1 MNNNPLDKFEQGIQD
16 AYKNYEL
23 PYSSSEFTQVSRRLF
38 RKRLFSSLALWGS
51 LTAVTIVV
59 GISGYLAISSDP
71 KVAAVNTPN
80 SPEPTNSTNLTLG
93 STNENTETQ
102 TGINALMSDFQEDV
116 LKTKGGNEGSQ
127 SNNSEAST
135 STSSVNSQ
143 TDANSL
149 ENSDAN
155 AGNSSSN
162 ESTTGKV
169 DNKNKSLFIEPSVRT
184 ACAGAEVNF
193 TAKNS
198 PKNGSYLWNFGD
210 GSFSNQENPIHIYK
224 KSGTFDVS
232 LSVTNPNDGQI
243 STIAMRDLI
252 TINPKPEADFEW
264 TYTNT
269 PVGEPT
275 AKFVNTSVNANSF
288 IWKFTENRT
297 STDVSPSVIYSSK
310 GKQPVVLEVQN
321 SFGCKDEQV
330 KIVQVN
336 ADFNLGAVL
345 KMSETEISFMPE
357 ALKKGGNK
365 FKLSIYDGENI
376 IFEST
381 SKTKVW
387 KGEMKGGKRAAAG
400 QQFPWIVLIYGEDG
414 NDARYYSGTLTIVP

>member
-1 MNNNPLDKFEQGIQD
+1 MSNNPLDKFEQGIQD

-38 RKRLFSSLALWGS
+38 RKRLFSGLALWGS
-51 LTAVTIVV
+51 VAAVTAIVGV
-59 GISGYLAISSDP
+59 SGYLVITSENKP
-71 KVAAVNTPN
+71 VASATPN
-80 SPEPTNSTNLTLG
+80 ASEVANTVSTPNTNDVANGESSNGITGIISEFNKDVINNTSASKNNSTLEGTTAESSSLSNTVTG
-93 STNENTETQ
+93 ATAEND
-102 TGINALMSDFQEDV
+102 N
-116 LKTKGGNEGSQ
+116 
-127 SNNSEAST
+127 
-135 STSSVNSQ
+135 
-143 TDANSL
+143 
-149 ENSDAN
+149 AN
-155 AGNSSSN
+155 ATDPNAAQVF
-162 ESTTGKV
+162 ERIE
-169 DNKNKSLFIEPSVRT
+169 NKNKSLYIEPSVRT

-210 GSFSNQENPIHIYK
+210 GSFSNQENPIHIFK

-264 TYTNT
+264 SYTNS

-288 IWKFTENRT
+288 VWKFTENRS
-297 STDVSPSVIYSSK
+297 STEVSPSVIYSSK
-310 GKQPVVLEVQN
+310 GKQPVILEVQN

-345 KMSETEISFMPE
+345 KMSEHDISFMPD

-387 KGEMKGGKRAAAG
+387 KGDMKGGKKATAG

>member
-1 MNNNPLDKFEQGIQD
+1 MNRNPLDKFEQGIQD

-23 PYSSSEFTQVSRRLF
+23 PYSSSEFSQVGRRLF
-38 RKRLFSSLALWGS
+38 RKRLCSGLALWGGIA
-51 LTAVTIVV
+51 AVTAIVGV
-59 GISGYLAISSDP
+59 SGYLVISSKSNAP
-71 KVAAVNTPN
+71 ISAVPNGIEVSNTVSIPN
-80 SPEPTNSTNLTLG
+80 SNENVIINTSDGLSDIISEFNNDVLNTSDKSDNLHSKSTNADAVEETTESTLPVA
-93 STNENTETQ
+93 TTER
-102 TGINALMSDFQEDV
+102 S
-116 LKTKGGNEGSQ
+116 
-127 SNNSEAST
+127 NSEVLDNERT
-135 STSSVNSQ
+135 
-143 TDANSL
+143 
-149 ENSDAN
+149 ENR
-155 AGNSSSN
+155 
-162 ESTTGKV
+162 
-169 DNKNKSLFIEPSVRT
+169 NKSLVIEPSLRQ
-184 ACAGAEVNF
+184 ACAGTDVNF

-210 GSFSNQENPIHIYK
+210 GSFSNQENPVHIYK

-252 TINPKPEADFEW
+252 TIKPKPEADFEW
-264 TYTNT
+264 SYTNN

-288 IWKFTENRT
+288 VWKFSGNRT
-297 STDVSPSVIYSSK
+297 SNEVSPSVIYTSK
-310 GKQPVVLEVQN
+310 GKQQVILEVQN
-321 SFGCKDEQV
+321 TYGCKDEQV

-336 ADFNLGAVL
+336 ADFNLGAEL
-345 KMSETEISFMPE
+345 RMSEQNITFMPE

-376 IFEST
+376 IFETS

-387 KGEMKGGKRAAAG
+387 KGEMKGGKKALAG
-400 QQFPWIVLIYGEDG
+400 QQFPWIVLIYGEEG

>member
-1 MNNNPLDKFEQGIQD
+1 MSNNPLDKFEQGIQD

-23 PYSSSEFTQVSRRLF
+23 PYSSSEFSQVSRRLL
-38 RKRLFSSLALWGS
+38 RKRLFSGLALWGS
-51 LTAVTIVV
+51 VAAVTAIVGV
-59 GISGYLAISSDP
+59 SGYLVITSENKP
-71 KVAAVNTPN
+71 VASATPN
-80 SPEPTNSTNLTLG
+80 ASEVANTVSTPNTNDVANDESSNGITGIISEFNKDVINNTSALKDNSTSEGTTTQSSSLSNTVT
-93 STNENTETQ
+93 SATAEND
-102 TGINALMSDFQEDV
+102 N
-116 LKTKGGNEGSQ
+116 
-127 SNNSEAST
+127 
-135 STSSVNSQ
+135 
-143 TDANSL
+143 
-149 ENSDAN
+149 AN
-155 AGNSSSN
+155 ATDPNAAQVF
-162 ESTTGKV
+162 ERIE
-169 DNKNKSLFIEPSVRT
+169 NKNKSLYIEPSVRT

-210 GSFSNQENPIHIYK
+210 GSFSNQENPIHIFK

-264 TYTNT
+264 SYTNS

-288 IWKFTENRT
+288 VWKFTENRS
-297 STDVSPSVIYSSK
+297 STEVSPSVIYSSK
-310 GKQPVVLEVQN
+310 GKQPVILEVQN

-345 KMSETEISFMPE
+345 KMSEHDISFMPD

-387 KGEMKGGKRAAAG
+387 KGEMKGGKKAAAG

>member
-1 MNNNPLDKFEQGIQD
+1 MSNNPLDRFEQGIQD

-23 PYSSSEFTQVSRRLF
+23 PYSSSEFAQVSRRLV
-38 RKRLFSSLALWGS
+38 RKRLLSGLALWGGIV
-51 LTAVTIVV
+51 AVASIVGV
-59 GISGYLAISSDP
+59 SGYLVISSESQP
-71 KVAAVNTPN
+71 HAAVAPNVSESVNAVAVPN
-80 SPEPTNSTNLTLG
+80 STEALSASSQGSENTGIISEIQKDVLTSTTSNNLWEKDELKNLSEPFVETNRNETGGDNSTDGLH
-93 STNENTETQ
+93 
-102 TGINALMSDFQEDV
+102 DV
-116 LKTKGGNEGSQ
+116 ERIEHK
-127 SNNSEAST
+127 
-135 STSSVNSQ
+135 
-143 TDANSL
+143 
-149 ENSDAN
+149 
-155 AGNSSSN
+155 
-162 ESTTGKV
+162 
-169 DNKNKSLFIEPSVRT
+169 NKNLFIEPSVRT
-184 ACAGAEVNF
+184 ACAGTEVNF

-210 GSFSNQENPIHIYK
+210 GSFSNQKNPIHIFK

-264 TYTNT
+264 SYTNS

-288 IWKFTENRT
+288 IWKFSENRT
-297 STDVSPSVIYSSK
+297 SSDVSPSVIYSSK
-310 GKQPVVLEVQN
+310 GKQPVILEVQN
-321 SFGCKDEQV
+321 TFGCKDEQV
-330 KIVQVN
+330 KFVQIN

-345 KMSETEISFMPE
+345 KMSEQEISFMPE

-381 SKTKVW
+381 TKTKVW
-387 KGEMKGGKRAAAG
+387 KGEMKGGKRAASG

>member
-1 MNNNPLDKFEQGIQD
+1 MNRNPLDKFEQGIQD

-23 PYSSSEFTQVSRRLF
+23 PYSSSEFSQVSRRLF
-38 RKRLFSSLALWGS
+38 RKRLFSGLALWGGIA
-51 LTAVTIVV
+51 AVTAIV
-59 GISGYLAISSDP
+59 GISGYLVISSETNAP
-71 KVAAVNTPN
+71 ISAVPNGTEVSNTVSTPN
-80 SPEPTNSTNLTLG
+80 SNEDVSDETSDGLTEIISEFNKDVLNTSSKSKSG
-93 STNENTETQ
+93 RAHSDILAAVEETTETS
-102 TGINALMSDFQEDV
+102 LP
-116 LKTKGGNEGSQ
+116 
-127 SNNSEAST
+127 
-135 STSSVNSQ
+135 SV
-143 TDANSL
+143 TP
-149 ENSDAN
+149 E
-155 AGNSSSN
+155 SSN
-162 ESTTGKV
+162 AEVVVVEKPE
-169 DNKNKSLFIEPSVRT
+169 NKNKSLVIEPSVRQ
-184 ACAGAEVNF
+184 ACAGTDVNF

-210 GSFSNQENPIHIYK
+210 GSFSNQENPAHIYK

-264 TYTNT
+264 SYTNN

-288 IWKFTENRT
+288 VWKFSGNRT
-297 STDVSPSVIYSSK
+297 SVEVSPSVICTSK
-310 GKQPVVLEVQN
+310 GKQSVILEVQN
-321 SFGCKDEQV
+321 TFGCKDEQV

-336 ADFNLGAVL
+336 ADFNLGAEL
-345 KMSETEISFMPE
+345 KMNEKDIAFMPE
-357 ALKKGGNK
+357 ALKKGVNK

-381 SKTKVW
+381 SKSKVW
-387 KGEMKGGKRAAAG
+387 EGEMKGGKKALAG

>member
-1 MNNNPLDKFEQGIQD
+1 MNRNPLDKFEQGIQD

-23 PYSSSEFTQVSRRLF
+23 PCSSSEFTQMSRRLL
-38 RKRLFSSLALWGS
+38 RKRLFSGLALWGS
-51 LTAVTIVV
+51 VAVITAVV
-59 GISGYLAISSDP
+59 GVSGYLI
-71 KVAAVNTPN
+71 
-80 SPEPTNSTNLTLG
+80 
-93 STNENTETQ
+93 
-102 TGINALMSDFQEDV
+102 I
-116 LKTKGGNEGSQ
+116 
-127 SNNSEAST
+127 
-135 STSSVNSQ
+135 
-143 TDANSL
+143 
-149 ENSDAN
+149 
-155 AGNSSSN
+155 SN
-162 ESTTGKV
+162 ESTTVTSSIPNAPEVVNNVSAPEVTEGNSSSTSENNTGISNIITVFNNDVLTNSSSNDQPKIESNAPNNEIPKETLKT
-169 DNKNKSLFIEPSVRT
+169 DITNNSSSADAPEIKTKSLYIEPSVRT
-184 ACAGAEVNF
+184 ACAGTEVNF

-198 PKNGSYLWNFGD
+198 SKNGSYLWNFGD
-210 GSFSNQENPIHIYK
+210 GSFSNQENPVHIYK
-224 KSGTFDVS
+224 KSGTFYVS

-264 TYTNT
+264 SYTNS

-288 IWKFTENRT
+288 VWKFTENRS
-297 STDVSPSVIYSSK
+297 STEVSPSVIYNSK
-310 GKQPVVLEVQN
+310 GKQPVILEVQN

-345 KMSETEISFMPE
+345 KMSEQEIAFMPD

-387 KGEMKGGKRAAAG
+387 KGEIKGGKKAVAG

>member
-1 MNNNPLDKFEQGIQD
+1 MSNNPLDKFEQGIQD

-23 PYSSSEFTQVSRRLF
+23 PYSSSEFAQVSRRLL
-38 RKRLFSSLALWGS
+38 RKRLFSGLALWGS
-51 LTAVTIVV
+51 VAAVTAIVGV
-59 GISGYLAISSDP
+59 SGYLVISSEN
-71 KVAAVNTPN
+71 KTVASSTPNAPELANTVSTAHTGDVANGDSSNGITGIILEFNKDVINNSSTLKDNSISEITPAESASLSNTSSSAVNTN
-80 SPEPTNSTNLTLG
+80 
-93 STNENTETQ
+93 
-102 TGINALMSDFQEDV
+102 
-116 LKTKGGNEGSQ
+116 
-127 SNNSEAST
+127 
-135 STSSVNSQ
+135 SSV
-143 TDANSL
+143 TDPSVVQVL
-149 ENSDAN
+149 ERI
-155 AGNSSSN
+155 
-162 ESTTGKV
+162 E
-169 DNKNKSLFIEPSVRT
+169 NKNKSLYIEPSVRT

-210 GSFSNQENPIHIYK
+210 GSFSNQENPIHIFK

-264 TYTNT
+264 SYTNS

-288 IWKFTENRT
+288 VWRFTENRS
-297 STDVSPSVIYSSK
+297 STEVSPSVIYNSK
-310 GKQPVVLEVQN
+310 GKQPVILEVQN
-321 SFGCKDEQV
+321 AFGCKDEQV

-345 KMSETEISFMPE
+345 KMSEQEITFMPD
-357 ALKKGGNK
+357 ALKKGGNR

-381 SKTKVW
+381 SKAKVW
-387 KGEMKGGKRAAAG
+387 KGEMKAGKKATAG

>member
-1 MNNNPLDKFEQGIQD
+1 MSNNPLDKFEQGIQD

-23 PYSSSEFTQVSRRLF
+23 PYSSSEFTQVSRRLL
-38 RKRLFSSLALWGS
+38 RKRLLSGLALWGS
-51 LTAVTIVV
+51 VAAVTAVV
-59 GISGYLAISSDP
+59 GISGYLIVSNKNNNVATAAPNAPEVVNSVSTPEVLDGKKTSDSADKTGLSNIITVFNNDVLSSSSANVPTEIKTDIQNEENTQSP
-71 KVAAVNTPN
+71 ANTEATNAANVAALA
-80 SPEPTNSTNLTLG
+80 E
-93 STNENTETQ
+93 
-102 TGINALMSDFQEDV
+102 I
-116 LKTKGGNEGSQ
+116 
-127 SNNSEAST
+127 
-135 STSSVNSQ
+135 
-143 TDANSL
+143 
-149 ENSDAN
+149 
-155 AGNSSSN
+155 
-162 ESTTGKV
+162 
-169 DNKNKSLFIEPSVRT
+169 KNKSLYIEPSVRT
-184 ACAGAEVNF
+184 ACAGTEVNF

-198 PKNGSYLWNFGD
+198 SKNGSYLWNFGD
-210 GSFSNQENPIHIYK
+210 GSFSNQENPVHIYK

-264 TYTNT
+264 SYTNS

-288 IWKFTENRT
+288 VWKFSENKT
-297 STDVSPSVIYSSK
+297 SSEVSPSVIYDSK
-310 GKQPVVLEVQN
+310 GKQPVILEVHN

-345 KMSETEISFMPE
+345 KMTEGEIAFMPE

-387 KGEMKGGKRAAAG
+387 KGEMKGGKHAVSG

>member
-1 MNNNPLDKFEQGIQD
+1 MSNNPLDKFEQGIQD

-23 PYSSSEFTQVSRRLF
+23 PYSSSEFTQVSRRLL

-51 LTAVTIVV
+51 VAAVTAIVGV
-59 GISGYLAISSDP
+59 SGYLVVTSENKKIATATPNAAEVSNAIS
-71 KVAAVNTPN
+71 TPN
-80 SPEPTNSTNLTLG
+80 ANNV
-93 STNENTETQ
+93 ENTHSADGL
-102 TGINALMSDFQEDV
+102 TGIISEFHKDV
-116 LKTKGGNEGSQ
+116 MT
-127 SNNSEAST
+127 
-135 STSSVNSQ
+135 TSSASEVKNM
-143 TDANSL
+143 TD
-149 ENSDAN
+149 
-155 AGNSSSN
+155 SSSN
-162 ESTTGKV
+162 ESSPEVNSNIGAENINVTPSDATPV
-169 DNKNKSLFIEPSVRT
+169 LNSDRIDNKNKSLFIEPSVRT

-210 GSFSNQENPIHIYK
+210 GSFSNQENPIHIFK

-264 TYTNT
+264 SYTNS

-288 IWKFTENRT
+288 VWKFSENRT
-297 STDVSPSVIYSSK
+297 STEVSPSVIYNSK
-310 GKQPVVLEVQN
+310 GKQPVILEVQN
-321 SFGCKDEQV
+321 AFGCKDEQV

-345 KMSETEISFMPE
+345 KMSEQDIAFMPD

-387 KGEMKGGKRAAAG
+387 KGEMKGGKKAAAG

>member
-1 MNNNPLDKFEQGIQD
+1 MSNNPLDKFEQGIQD

-38 RKRLFSSLALWGS
+38 RKRLFSGLALWGS
-51 LTAVTIVV
+51 VAAVTAIVGV
-59 GISGYLAISSDP
+59 SGYLVITSENKP
-71 KVAAVNTPN
+71 VASATPN
-80 SPEPTNSTNLTLG
+80 ASEVANTVSTPNTNDVANGESSNGITGIISEFNKDVINNTSALKDNSTSEGTTTQSSSLSNTVT
-93 STNENTETQ
+93 SATAEND
-102 TGINALMSDFQEDV
+102 N
-116 LKTKGGNEGSQ
+116 
-127 SNNSEAST
+127 
-135 STSSVNSQ
+135 
-143 TDANSL
+143 
-149 ENSDAN
+149 AN
-155 AGNSSSN
+155 ATDPNAAQVF
-162 ESTTGKV
+162 ERIE
-169 DNKNKSLFIEPSVRT
+169 NKNKSLYIEPSVRT

-210 GSFSNQENPIHIYK
+210 GSFSNQENPIHIFK

-264 TYTNT
+264 SYTNS

-288 IWKFTENRT
+288 VWKFTENRS
-297 STDVSPSVIYSSK
+297 STEVSPSVIYSSK
-310 GKQPVVLEVQN
+310 GKQPVILEVQN

-345 KMSETEISFMPE
+345 KMSEHDISFMPD

-387 KGEMKGGKRAAAG
+387 KGEMKGGKKAAAG

>member
-1 MNNNPLDKFEQGIQD
+1 MSNNPLDKFEQGIQD

-23 PYSSSEFTQVSRRLF
+23 PYSSSEWTQVSRRIL
-38 RKRLFSSLALWGS
+38 RKRLLTGLALWGS
-51 LTAVTIVV
+51 
-59 GISGYLAISSDP
+59 
-71 KVAAVNTPN
+71 VAAVTVIVGV
-80 SPEPTNSTNLTLG
+80 SAYLVIS
-93 STNENTETQ
+93 NENKVAQHSTVSETEVSNATDSESK
-102 TGINALMSDFQEDV
+102 TSSDISEIITEFKKDINKAS
-116 LKTKGGNEGSQ
+116 S
-127 SNNSEAST
+127 AST
-135 STSSVNSQ
+135 KDDSKNKNSNTTDVSV
-143 TDANSL
+143 A
-149 ENSDAN
+149 
-155 AGNSSSN
+155 NSSSAD
-162 ESTTGKV
+162 V
-169 DNKNKSLFIEPSVRT
+169 LDNNTEVLERAEIENKTLFIEPSIRI
-184 ACAGAEVNF
+184 ACAGTDVHF

-224 KSGTFDVS
+224 KAGAFDVS

-252 TINPKPEADFEW
+252 TIYPKPEADFEW
-264 TYTNT
+264 SYTNS

-288 IWKFTENRT
+288 VWKFTENRT
-297 STDVSPSVIYSSK
+297 SSEVSPSIIYSSK
-310 GKQPVVLEVQN
+310 GKQPVILEVHN
-321 SFGCKDEQV
+321 SFGCKDEQI

-345 KMSETEISFMPE
+345 KMSEQDISFLPE

-365 FKLSIYDGENI
+365 FKLTLYDGENI

-387 KGEMKGGKRAAAG
+387 KGEMKGGKKATAG

>member
-1 MNNNPLDKFEQGIQD
+1 MSNNPLDKFEQGIQD

-23 PYSSSEFTQVSRRLF
+23 PYSSSEFTQVSRRLL
-38 RKRLFSSLALWGS
+38 RKRLFSGLALWGS
-51 LTAVTIVV
+51 
-59 GISGYLAISSDP
+59 
-71 KVAAVNTPN
+71 VAAVTAVVGVSAYFVVTSENKSVASGTPN
-80 SPEPTNSTNLTLG
+80 APEVTNTVSTPHSNDVENQTSSTGLTEIISEFNQDVIHSASG
-93 STNENTETQ
+93 TKENSASESSNKKDSASDLNSNTLVSAESNSGTY
-102 TGINALMSDFQEDV
+102 TDPNALTGADR
-116 LKTKGGNEGSQ
+116 
-127 SNNSEAST
+127 
-135 STSSVNSQ
+135 
-143 TDANSL
+143 L
-149 ENSDAN
+149 ENR
-155 AGNSSSN
+155 
-162 ESTTGKV
+162 
-169 DNKNKSLFIEPSVRT
+169 NKSLFIEPSVRT

-210 GSFSNQENPIHIYK
+210 GSFSNQENPIHIFK

-288 IWKFTENRT
+288 TWKFSDNKT
-297 STDVSPSVIYSSK
+297 SNDVSPSVIYNSK
-310 GKQPVVLEVQN
+310 GKQPVILEVQN

-345 KMSETEISFMPE
+345 KMSEQEIAFMPD

-387 KGEMKGGKRAAAG
+387 KGEMKAGKKAAAG
-400 QQFPWIVLIYGEDG
+400 QHFPWIVLIYGEDG

>member
-1 MNNNPLDKFEQGIQD
+1 MSNNPLDKFEQGIQD

-23 PYSSSEFTQVSRRLF
+23 PYSSSEWTQVSRRIL
-38 RKRLFSSLALWGS
+38 RKRILSGLALWGGVA
-51 LTAVTIVV
+51 AVTIIV
-59 GISGYLAISSDP
+59 GVSGYLVISSEN
-71 KVAAVNTPN
+71 KIAQNTTPN
-80 SPEPTNSTNLTLG
+80 ASEVSNTVAIPNTTDIQTNSASGISEIITEFNNDVIKSSSASSKNDFANRDSNATEDL
-93 STNENTETQ
+93 SVNPSNTEAVSKSAEVVERAE
-102 TGINALMSDFQEDV
+102 I
-116 LKTKGGNEGSQ
+116 
-127 SNNSEAST
+127 
-135 STSSVNSQ
+135 
-143 TDANSL
+143 
-149 ENSDAN
+149 
-155 AGNSSSN
+155 
-162 ESTTGKV
+162 
-169 DNKNKSLFIEPSVRT
+169 KNKSLFIEPSIRT
-184 ACAGAEVNF
+184 ACAGTEVNF

-210 GSFSNQENPIHIYK
+210 GSFSNQENPIHIFK

-264 TYTNT
+264 SYTNS

-288 IWKFTENRT
+288 VWKFTENRT
-297 STDVSPSVIYSSK
+297 SSEVSPSVIYNSK
-310 GKQPVVLEVQN
+310 GKQPVILEVHN
-321 SFGCKDEQV
+321 SFGCKDEQI

-345 KMSETEISFMPE
+345 KMNENEIAFMPE

-365 FKLSIYDGENI
+365 FKLTLYDGENI

-387 KGEMKGGKRAAAG
+387 KGDMKNGKKATAG

-414 NDARYYSGTLTIVP
+414 NNARYYSGTLTIVP

>member
-1 MNNNPLDKFEQGIQD
+1 MNRNPLDKFEQGIQE

-23 PYSSSEFTQVSRRLF
+23 PYSSSEFTQVSRRLL
-38 RKRLFSSLALWGS
+38 RKRLLSGLALWGGVAAI
-51 LTAVTIVV
+51 TTII
-59 GISGYLAISSDP
+59 GISGYLI
-71 KVAAVNTPN
+71 V
-80 SPEPTNSTNLTLG
+80 
-93 STNENTETQ
+93 
-102 TGINALMSDFQEDV
+102 
-116 LKTKGGNEGSQ
+116 
-127 SNNSEAST
+127 
-135 STSSVNSQ
+135 
-143 TDANSL
+143 
-149 ENSDAN
+149 
-155 AGNSSSN
+155 SSSN
-162 ESTTGKV
+162 NVTVSATPNAPDVSNTVSIPNSNEDVNEESTEGLTEIISGFKKEV
-169 DNKNKSLFIEPSVRT
+169 MNASGNSEDSGSTTSNAPVAQDSSEDAILSASADSNDKNRSLAIEPSVRQ
-184 ACAGAEVNF
+184 ACAGTDVHF

-210 GSFSNQENPIHIYK
+210 GSFSNQENPFHIYK

-264 TYTNT
+264 SYTNN

-288 IWKFTENRT
+288 VWRFAGNGT
-297 STDVSPSVIYSSK
+297 SSEVSPSVIYNSK
-310 GKQPVVLEVQN
+310 GKQSVILEVQN
-321 SFGCKDEQV
+321 TYGCKDEQV
-330 KIVQVN
+330 KIIQVN
-336 ADFNLGAVL
+336 ADFNLGAEL
-345 KMSETEISFMPE
+345 RMSEQNIAFMPE

-376 IFEST
+376 IFET
-381 SKTKVW
+381 SAKTKVW
-387 KGEMKGGKRAAAG
+387 KGEMKSGKQAVAG